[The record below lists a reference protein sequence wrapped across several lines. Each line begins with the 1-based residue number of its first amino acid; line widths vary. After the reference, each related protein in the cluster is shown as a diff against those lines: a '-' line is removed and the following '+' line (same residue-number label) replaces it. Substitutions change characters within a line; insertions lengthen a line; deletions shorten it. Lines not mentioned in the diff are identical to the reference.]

1 MNLLQLLLILA
12 ISSAFAARNKSH
24 STVKFDPK
32 HRKTSVKTGAGTI
45 TFNNTRGADNKT
57 TTGLDVH
64 VKITGI
70 DTKTY
75 GSSFTYFIATYGV
88 SGNNCTWPGAA
99 MPKGDISAMAGPL
112 LADAA
117 GNIARVDHIPTLRV
131 QDLQG
136 RAVVVVDSK
145 GERVMCSNIGPKKQN
160 PAYLALYPKSGP
172 RHSGVPRAPGGA
184 IAASVTAGALTDHS
198 MNILAT
204 AFSLIMV
211 ACVSLDHFFHCM
223 IAVMGRETRGNTDYM
238 HKSVPLVTHRPFSSV
253 HFYQVK
259 AESCTNWCMQGFKQD
274 GQVLFKRVTF
284 RVVHTPIL
292 DPSISNPY
300 PSRHKRTHRHIYK
313 ATPSNRNGGST
324 TRVRYPS
331 TTRTSIQFK
340 VQLQIPSSKYYTM
353 SKWLI
358 IASAL
363 FMQQALVVTAKSASV
378 IKFDD
383 PKYVF
388 EGFGTVTIRNN
399 KNGDLDVGLNLT
411 SLKPEKTY
419 TYYISQY
426 AVSHHNC
433 TWAAGPLEPGKS
445 DKFPPIT
452 GVNSS
457 QRVDTLAASTVDSL
471 QGRGIVLVDNTNK
484 RVACGNIGS
493 PKIENPLAYPNGV
506 PSPDAANGNAS
517 ACESRKTAATK
528 RSRPPSS
535 ARPPTPGTPT
545 SPPETAAMAQWLSA
559 ASSTT
564 DSFMKQHLPS
574 SATKN
579 VPAFLNKLYNM
590 VCDATTDDLIH
601 WSDDGTSFIVQ
612 RHEEFSKEVLPRFFK
627 HNNFSSFVR
636 QLNMYGF
643 HKVPHLQQGAL
654 HTDSDAESWEF
665 TNQFF
670 QRNQPDLLCLVSRK
684 KGREGDDKDGALDI
698 HHLVN
703 EIATIKRHQLTISTD
718 LKTIQ
723 QENQML
729 WNESQNL
736 RQRYQKQQDTID
748 RIVKF
753 LGTVFNGKKRLG
765 SNDATGSTSGT
776 IGDGNDNSS
785 ADKSNLSKR
794 RRLLIAEGDVCPP
807 PSESPEQ
814 LQDVVEL
821 LSTHTQHA
829 RQDLMG
835 PAGLA
840 FDHPAPHS
848 HISDSEPVNSHSPFL
863 SNFLIP
869 NPPTTTPPL
878 PPSTNAVGLPLSRP
892 SDPPYM
898 NNMQNA
904 INNNSART
912 SRMEDEIDLLQD
924 HLDSI
929 ADHLGLDA
937 DDSEFFADGLPDASM
952 PSATSVPLSE
962 TLQHHLR
969 GFTYPGDPS
978 SYLSASDGDY
988 ASLENSL
995 QGGFE

>member
-1 MNLLQLLLILA
+1 
-12 ISSAFAARNKSH
+12 
-24 STVKFDPK
+24 
-32 HRKTSVKTGAGTI
+32 
-45 TFNNTRGADNKT
+45 
-57 TTGLDVH
+57 
-64 VKITGI
+64 
-70 DTKTY
+70 
-75 GSSFTYFIATYGV
+75 
-88 SGNNCTWPGAA
+88 
-99 MPKGDISAMAGPL
+99 
-112 LADAA
+112 
-117 GNIARVDHIPTLRV
+117 
-131 QDLQG
+131 
-136 RAVVVVDSK
+136 
-145 GERVMCSNIGPKKQN
+145 
-160 PAYLALYPKSGP
+160 
-172 RHSGVPRAPGGA
+172 
-184 IAASVTAGALTDHS
+184 
-198 MNILAT
+198 
-204 AFSLIMV
+204 
-211 ACVSLDHFFHCM
+211 
-223 IAVMGRETRGNTDYM
+223 
-238 HKSVPLVTHRPFSSV
+238 
-253 HFYQVK
+253 
-259 AESCTNWCMQGFKQD
+259 
-274 GQVLFKRVTF
+274 
-284 RVVHTPIL
+284 
-292 DPSISNPY
+292 
-300 PSRHKRTHRHIYK
+300 
-313 ATPSNRNGGST
+313 
-324 TRVRYPS
+324 
-331 TTRTSIQFK
+331 
-340 VQLQIPSSKYYTM
+340 
-353 SKWLI
+353 
-358 IASAL
+358 
-363 FMQQALVVTAKSASV
+363 
-378 IKFDD
+378 
-383 PKYVF
+383 
-388 EGFGTVTIRNN
+388 
-399 KNGDLDVGLNLT
+399 
-411 SLKPEKTY
+411 
-419 TYYISQY
+419 
-426 AVSHHNC
+426 
-433 TWAAGPLEPGKS
+433 
-445 DKFPPIT
+445 
-452 GVNSS
+452 
-457 QRVDTLAASTVDSL
+457 
-471 QGRGIVLVDNTNK
+471 
-484 RVACGNIGS
+484 
-493 PKIENPLAYPNGV
+493 
-506 PSPDAANGNAS
+506 
-517 ACESRKTAATK
+517 
-528 RSRPPSS
+528 
-535 ARPPTPGTPT
+535 
-545 SPPETAAMAQWLSA
+545 
-559 ASSTT
+559 
-564 DSFMKQHLPS
+564 
-574 SATKN
+574 
-579 VPAFLNKLYNM
+579 M